1 MDQRKTF
8 AIVVIVVTLFTGFML
23 GYSIP
28 PFIHAGVFSDR
39 EEKGV
44 EVQMNEQ
51 TEDYYKN
58 LFKEENDDE

>member
-1 MDQRKTF
+1 MDQKKTF
-8 AIVVIVVTLFTGFML
+8 AIVVLVVTLFTGFLL

-39 EEKGV
+39 AEKGV
-44 EVQMNEQ
+44 DVEMNEQ

-58 LFKEENDDE
+58 LFKEEKEDE

>member
-1 MDQRKTF
+1 MDKKF
-8 AIVVIVVTLFTGFML
+8 AAVVLVVILFVGYLL

-28 PFIHAGVFSDR
+28 PFIHSGVFSGR

-44 EVQMNEQ
+44 KVKIDKK

-58 LFKEENDDE
+58 LYEESE